1 MLRLNK
7 VSRPVLSHIL
17 SKLHPARK
25 HMPTA
30 APNSGRPGP
39 VRLPEGARVDAM
51 IALSVAFLLLVSFV
65 LPPLAAQ
72 QDPVFRADARLVVL
86 HVTVMDRNGRL
97 VTDLPQKA
105 FRVFENNVEQQVK
118 LFRRED
124 IPVSMG
130 LIIDNSGSMR
140 DKRKQVEVAAIQMVK
155 ASNPQD
161 EVFVVNFNDEAYL
174 DCPFTNSVPKL
185 EEALSRIDQRGGTAM
200 RDAISMSIDYMR
212 ENAKRDKKI
221 LMVITDGEDNM
232 SSITLEQLV
241 QKAQQAEVLIYAIGL
256 LSDEDR
262 GAARRARRA
271 LDAITAASGGASYYA
286 KEVAEVDELAM
297 RVAHELRNQYTI
309 AYTPANQALDGSYRQ
324 VRVTVEGPN
333 RPVAR
338 TRTGYYATAEPRQ
351 KPAAGQSAGAP

>member
-1 MLRLNK
+1 MPR
-7 VSRPVLSHIL
+7 L
-17 SKLHPARK
+17 SKPPAVWL
-25 HMPTA
+25 A
-30 APNSGRPGP
+30 A
-39 VRLPEGARVDAM
+39 
-51 IALSVAFLLLVSFV
+51 LLVAA
-65 LPPLAAQ
+65 LLCPLAAQ
-72 QDPVFRADARLVVL
+72 EDSGAVFRAETRLVVL
-86 HVTVMDRNGRL
+86 HASVVDRNGRL
-97 VTDLPQKA
+97 VTDLPQSA
-105 FRVFENNVEQQVK
+105 FTVYENDVEQKVK
-118 LFRRED
+118 IFRRED
-124 IPVSMG
+124 VPVSLG
-130 LIIDNSGSMR
+130 LIIDNSGSMA
-140 DKRKQVEVAAIQMVK
+140 DKRREVEAAALTLVK
-155 ASNPQD
+155 NSNPQD
-161 EVFVVNFNDEAYL
+161 EVFIVNFNDEAYL
-174 DCPFTNSVPKL
+174 DVDFTSDIKKL
-185 EEALSRIDQRGGTAM
+185 EEGLTRIDSRGGTAM